1 MQSYSES
8 DAETK
13 MKRQLKRLVRSS
25 LQWPMLKIAA
35 LTAAGMNRLLPDE
48 DSYQIFYRQ
57 GFHLLRRH
65 YYLPI
70 PDAGDLGEDFWK
82 RESEMIG
89 VEMND
94 AGALELLSRIPAYMA
109 EFRERFALTGTVETA
124 RFYLLNGSFMA
135 IDAHMYYS
143 LIRHFKPRRIVEIG
157 SGFST
162 LLAGA
167 ACVQN
172 GDNDGFAPH
181 LTAIEPYPARHLK
194 DGFPGLSELIEKKV
208 QDVDLGVFSSLEA
221 NDILFIDSTH
231 ALRAGGDVQLEFCEI
246 LPRLAPGVLVHV
258 HDISLPRAYPR
269 VYFDQHLYWNEQY
282 LLQAF
287 LAYNQRFEVVWPGNY
302 MLLRYPERVCEFF
315 CEYHAMRAAY
325 PSSEPTSF
333 WMQVRPCEP

>member
-1 MQSYSES
+1 
-8 DAETK
+8 
-13 MKRQLKRLVRSS
+13 MKRQLKQLVRSS
-25 LQWPMLKIAA
+25 LQWPMLKLAA
-35 LTAAGMNRLLPDE
+35 ATAAGVNRLVPDE
-48 DSYQIFYRQ
+48 EAYQIFYRQ

-70 PDAGDLGEDFWK
+70 PEAEDVGEDFWT
-82 RESEMIG
+82 RESAMIG

-94 AGALELLSRIPAYMA
+94 AGALELLNRLPAYMA
-109 EFRERFALTGTVETA
+109 EFRARFALTGTVEA
-124 RFYLLNGSFMA
+124 AKFYLLNGSFMA

-143 LIRHFKPRRIVEIG
+143 LIRHFKPRRVVEIG

-172 GDNDGFAPH
+172 GHDDG
-181 LTAIEPYPARHLK
+181 LTPYLLAIEPYPARHLRE
-194 DGFPGLSELIEKKV
+194 GFPGLSELLEQKV
-208 QDVDLGVFSSLEA
+208 QEVDLDVFTSLEA

-269 VYFDQHLYWNEQY
+269 VYLDHHLYWNEQY

-287 LAYNQRFEVVWPGNY
+287 LAFNQRFEVMWPGNY
-302 MLLRYPERVCEFF
+302 MLLRHPERVH
-315 CEYHAMRAAY
+315 EYFPEYEAMRAAY

-333 WMQVRPCEP
+333 WMRVKPE